1 MKKKPMKK
9 KPMKKKANE
18 EKANEEKQNK
28 EKSLGDSGSIFT
40 NKTFCLS
47 GVFTTTQIKI
57 KKIILNNGG
66 KILNDIKDEVNFL
79 LIGKYTNI
87 NIETRK
93 YKEAASKNVMIIQE
107 AFIHDCIKKKINT

>member
-57 KKIILNNGG
+57 KKKL
-66 KILNDIKDEVNFL
+66 F
-79 LIGKYTNI
+79 
-87 NIETRK
+87 
-93 YKEAASKNVMIIQE
+93 
-107 AFIHDCIKKKINT
+107 